1 MYSENIIKL
10 IIEYLDNQDVTLICH
25 NISIT
30 DKVTLNS
37 ACIELLSWLK
47 LEKKRENWISEGRK
61 VSLKPLD
68 VNNNYEWCSL
78 LKNLISKEPLFGD
91 LFIIKD
97 DLISFKESVPD
108 EIKTQIRKDAFTMY
122 NPPRFE

>member
-10 IIEYLDNQDVTLICH
+10 LIEYLDNQDVTLICH

-61 VSLKPLD
+61 VSLKSLD
-68 VNNNYEWCSL
+68 VSNNFEWCSL

-97 DLISFKESVPD
+97 DHISFNESVPD
-108 EIKTQIRKDAFTMY
+108 EIQTQIRTDAFTMY